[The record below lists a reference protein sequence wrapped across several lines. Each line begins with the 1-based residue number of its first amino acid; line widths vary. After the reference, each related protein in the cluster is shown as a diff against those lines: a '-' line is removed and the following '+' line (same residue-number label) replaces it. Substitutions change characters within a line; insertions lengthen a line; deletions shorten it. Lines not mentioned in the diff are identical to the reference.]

1 MMMVLL
7 NLELIEDF
15 FFFLGNLRLLDALDA
30 LSVFWAF
37 LLNS

>member
-1 MMMVLL
+1 MVLL

-15 FFFLGNLRLLDALDA
+15 FFFFFFGNLRLLDALDA